1 MHYPL
6 ATNGWARMT
15 SCVICAGGFSPTASA
30 ASHEPGDSVNGTL
43 NLTRVSYDRQ
53 FESDPPSVS
62 AVLPA
67 RGKNGDQTFS
77 SSLTFGFAACG
88 LAMMPARRLSL
99 SL

>member
-1 MHYPL
+1 MCVVAGYQNLRTSPAGL
-6 ATNGWARMT
+6 WSGIARY
-15 SCVICAGGFSPTASA
+15 AKR
-30 ASHEPGDSVNGTL
+30 VNGTL